1 MDLDKGVCVGGVVMQ
16 EVGEGK
22 NRVTPTG
29 AWRVGPRHQESSV
42 LANRFAFLVPLTLSM
57 LSPMA

>member
-1 MDLDKGVCVGGVVMQ
+1 VCVWGGVVMQ